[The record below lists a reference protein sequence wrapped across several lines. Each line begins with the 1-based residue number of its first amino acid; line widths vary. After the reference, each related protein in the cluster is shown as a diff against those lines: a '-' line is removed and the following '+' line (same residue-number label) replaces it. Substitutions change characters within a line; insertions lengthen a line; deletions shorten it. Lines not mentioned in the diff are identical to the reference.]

1 MQSPLIEQYGIHLL
15 ITPTPYG
22 DLIIGDSHEYSLD
35 AQPFNSEEVD
45 NLLIELAEHTL
56 GCSVQVKERW
66 QGVYGAKGTEP
77 ISILTPSEK
86 VTAVLMRT
94 GLGMSVG
101 PGLGEQNIRQLFD

>member
-1 MQSPLIEQYGIHLL
+1 
-15 ITPTPYG
+15 
-22 DLIIGDSHEYSLD
+22 EYSLD

-66 QGVYGAKGTEP
+66 QGVYGAKGKEP